1 MTYVYLLLALYSAI
15 VMAGSL
21 FGGWLPRKMNLS
33 HTGMQVIL
41 SFVGGLMLG
50 IGLLHMLPHSIVLSR
65 SIDVGF
71 QSALVGLLSMFFL
84 IRLFHFHQHGPV
96 SEGPQEGHD
105 HCEHDHSH
113 GHHHDHGPVH
123 GLSWAGVA
131 TGMTLHTLI
140 DGVALGAA
148 VAAGNVQS
156 PTFQP
161 WGFGVFLA
169 IALHQ
174 PLDAL
179 SITMLMEAS
188 GWSRRAQT
196 IMNVVFAL
204 MCPIGAFLFVLGL
217 GSLGSVSSTGLG
229 MALGFSAGTFLCIS
243 LSDLLPEVQFHR
255 HDKLKLSA
263 ALIAGLAAAYG
274 IGLLEGGAV
283 HELPPSNGSAV
294 TEVVPETGP

>member
-1 MTYVYLLLALYSAI
+1 MTYVLIILAIYSAI
-15 VMAGSL
+15 IMAGSL
-21 FGGWLPRKMNLS
+21 FGGWLPRAVNLS
-33 HTGMQVIL
+33 HTRMQVIL

-50 IGLLHMLPHSIVLSR
+50 IGMLHMLPHAIVVAGA
-65 SIDVGF
+65 IDVAV
-71 QSALVGLLSMFFL
+71 QSTIFGLLSMFFL
-84 IRLFHFHQHGPV
+84 IRLFHFHQHGPA
-96 SEGPQEGHD
+96 SESPQEGHD
-105 HCEHDHSH
+105 NCTHDHSH
-113 GHHHDHGPVH
+113 GHHHDHGAVH

-140 DGVALGAA
+140 DGVALAAA
-148 VAAGNVQS
+148 VSAGESQN
-156 PTFQP
+156 PAFQP

-188 GWSRRAQT
+188 GWSKKSQT
-196 IMNVVFAL
+196 LMNVGFSF

-217 GSLGSVSSTGLG
+217 QQLGESSTGLG

-243 LSDLLPEVQFHR
+243 LSDLLPEVQFHQ

-263 ALIAGLAAAYG
+263 ALLTGLAAAYG
-274 IGLLEGGAV
+274 IGLLEGEYAHALPQGAGDAGAPV
-283 HELPPSNGSAV
+283 SGELSHE
-294 TEVVPETGP
+294 